1 MFGKII
7 LPLLALLG
15 VGFAIYTVKAGSAV
29 ETPAQPVAQ
38 PARGPFDAYIAGAG
52 IVEASTENRAVGT
65 LVPGVVQEQF
75 AKVGDTVRAGQPL
88 FRIDDRELAAQVAV
102 LKSAAAAQ
110 ESRLAQLKAEPR
122 PEDIPPAEAAVEQA
136 QAVLKD
142 KQEDLDQYA
151 GIRSSGAISQ
161 VELRTRRSAVA
172 VAKAQLDAAQ
182 ADLAKLKAGAWKPA
196 IDVQRAQVDAAESQ
210 VKQAEVNLSRLTV
223 SAPVDGMVLQ
233 VNVRKGEYAG
243 VGPLAVPLMLVG
255 NVKMLHV
262 RVDVDENDAWKLK
275 PGAPA
280 KAFLRGNADLS
291 VPLNFVRVEP
301 YVVPKRSLTGDSAER
316 VDTRVL
322 QVIYSFDA
330 KSLPVYVGQQMDV
343 FIEVPAEKPTTAPA
357 K

>member
-7 LPLLALLG
+7 LPLLALAG
-15 VGFAIYTVKAGSAV
+15 IGFAIYTVKAGSAEV
-29 ETPAQPVAQ
+29 KPAPPVAQ

-75 AKVGDTVRAGQPL
+75 VKVGDKVKVGQPL

-102 LKSAAAAQ
+102 LKAAAQAQ
-110 ESRLAQLKAEPR
+110 ESRLAQLQAEPR
-122 PEDIPPAEAAVEQA
+122 PEDLPPAEAAVEQA

-142 KQEDLDQYA
+142 KREDLDQYA

-172 VAKAQLDAAQ
+172 VATAQLDAAQ

-196 IDVQRAQVDAAESQ
+196 IDVQKAQVAAAESQ
-210 VKQAEVNLSRLTV
+210 VAQAEVNLARLTV
-223 SAPVDGMVLQ
+223 GAPVDGEVLQ
-233 VNVRKGEYAG
+233 VNVRKGEYAST
-243 VGPLAVPLMLVG
+243 GPLAVPLMLVG
-255 NVKMLHV
+255 NVSKLHV
-262 RVDVDENDAWKLK
+262 RVDVDENDAWRLK
-275 PGAPA
+275 PGAAA
-280 KAFLRGNADLS
+280 KAYLRGNADLS

-301 YVVPKRSLTGDSAER
+301 YVVPKRSLTGDSSER

-330 KSLPVYVGQQMDV
+330 KALPVYVGQQMDV
-343 FIEVPAEKPTTAPA
+343 FIEVKADKPATKPAG
-357 K
+357 